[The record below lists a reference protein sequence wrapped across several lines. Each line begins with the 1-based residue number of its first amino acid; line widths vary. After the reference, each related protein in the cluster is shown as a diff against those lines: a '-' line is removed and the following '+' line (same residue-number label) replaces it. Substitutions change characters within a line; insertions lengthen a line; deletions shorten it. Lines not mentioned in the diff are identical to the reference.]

1 MTIATTS
8 TTTTPPPTTTRNAT
22 AAATGE
28 GTSTSG
34 LAADFETFLTLLTT
48 QMRNQDP
55 LQPMESTEF
64 ISQLATFSGVEQ
76 QVRANQR
83 LDGILSA
90 LSGDT
95 SAGLAEWIGRE
106 VRAPTKAAYEGDP
119 IEVGFT
125 AADDADRNLLVVKNA
140 FGSVVASR
148 TLDSG
153 ATEATWDGTDDL
165 GNGVA
170 HGDYTF
176 AVESYDG
183 DTLLGTQTGTIYAT
197 VTEVRIADG
206 KPALVL
212 GNGEQVPLDSITGL
226 R

>member
-1 MTIATTS
+1 
-8 TTTTPPPTTTRNAT
+8 
-22 AAATGE
+22 
-28 GTSTSG
+28 
-34 LAADFETFLTLLTT
+34 
-48 QMRNQDP
+48 
-55 LQPMESTEF
+55 MELTEF

-119 IEVGFT
+119 IEVGFA
-125 AADDADRNLLVVKNA
+125 AADGADRNLLVVKNA

-153 ATEATWDGTDDL
+153 ATEATWDWNRRPRQRRRPRRLYLRRRELRRRHAARHPDR
-165 GNGVA
+165 N
-170 HGDYTF
+170 
-176 AVESYDG
+176 
-183 DTLLGTQTGTIYAT
+183 
-197 VTEVRIADG
+197 
-206 KPALVL
+206 
-212 GNGEQVPLDSITGL
+212 GL
-226 R
+226 RDRHRSADRRRQAHPRPRRRRAGPPRLDHRGVR

>member
-1 MTIATTS
+1 MTISTTS
-8 TTTTPPPTTTRNAT
+8 TTGASAAT
-22 AAATGE
+22 AGKSASGSATE
-28 GTSTSG
+28 NTSSGG
-34 LAADFETFLTLLTT
+34 LAADFQTFLTLLTT

-76 QVRANQR
+76 QVRSNER
-83 LDGILSA
+83 LDDILSA

-95 SAGLAEWIGRE
+95 SAGLAQWIGRE
-106 VRAPTKAAYEGDP
+106 VRAPTKAAYDGDP

-125 AADDADRNLLVVKNA
+125 TTDGADRNVLVVKNA
-140 FGSVVASR
+140 FGSVVTSR
-148 TLDSG
+148 TLGSD
-153 ATEATWDGTDDL
+153 ATDATWDGTDDL
-165 GNGVA
+165 GNSVA

-176 AVESYDG
+176 SVESYDG
-183 DTLLGTQTGTIYAT
+183 ETLVGTQTGTVYAT

-206 KPALVL
+206 KTMLVL
-212 GNGEQVPLDSITGL
+212 GDGEQVALDSVTGL